1 MDLGAGL
8 LPVRHHGISE
18 RRVDVANRGRRYQKG
33 DCFVSIKYMLQVVI
47 VSRIVYSKSYRYVVI
62 ASGLV
67 DRYRPSSPG
76 RL

>member
-1 MDLGAGL
+1 M
-8 LPVRHHGISE
+8 
-18 RRVDVANRGRRYQKG
+18 ANRGRRYQKG